1 MIKNYGNLMKK
12 LIISLENAHDRR
24 QHIKEQ
30 FDSNHIPYEF
40 FDAVNATQN
49 DTVAKKLN
57 IPIINTR
64 LGKGEIACLLSHASI
79 WQLAVDNSYPYVC
92 VFEDDVYLGENAEFY
107 LNNILEWKPDD
118 AHILKLEA
126 YNNIIKINERFK
138 SLKVGDR
145 KLVKLAT
152 KHTGSAGYVLSLE
165 TAHIL
170 LEIVRSHKGLIP
182 VDHIIFGEFLHN
194 YEANIYQIVP
204 AICIQSQHYEYAKPL
219 ISYLETERIERY
231 GARTNNKKFVDK
243 VGREVKRLIKQPNNA
258 IEKINLRLKGVKEL
272 RLTFR

>member
-1 MIKNYGNLMKK
+1 MKK

-30 FDSNHIPYEF
+30 FESNNISYEF
-40 FDAVNATQN
+40 FDAVNATQI

-57 IPIINTR
+57 IPITNTR
-64 LGKGEIACLLSHASI
+64 LGTNEIACFLSHASI
-79 WQLAVDNSYPYVC
+79 WQLAVENNYPYVC

-118 AHILKLEA
+118 AHILKLEV
-126 YNNIIKINERFK
+126 YNKDIKVNGRFK

-152 KHTGSAGYVLSLE
+152 KHTGCAGYVITLE

-170 LEIVRSHKGLIP
+170 LDIVRNYEGLIP
-182 VDHIIFGEFLHN
+182 VDHIVFGDFLHN
-194 YEANIYQIVP
+194 YDANIYQILP
-204 AICIQSQHYEYAKPL
+204 AICIQSQHYKHAKSL
-219 ISYLETERIERY
+219 ISYLEHERNDRY
-231 GARTNNKKFVDK
+231 GMPKNNKKFMDK
-243 VGREVKRLIKQPNNA
+243 VVREGKRLIKQPINI
-258 IEKINLRLKGVKEL
+258 IERINLRLKGIKEL